1 MAEGNSTPERAGLY
15 YRMSDDHQEH
25 SIERQQSQVRPYAL
39 AKGYKVVREYQD
51 EGIPGDE
58 VARRPQFRRLLADA
72 VAGHIDVILCDDVDR
87 FGRFDPIKYGAVVD
101 PIREAGV
108 RLETVAQGAIDWG
121 DTLSVLNDTMRM
133 AFKREQ
139 SRDTA
144 RRILTKFL
152 VMAERGEWI
161 GKTPYGYRK
170 DPLTKRLV
178 IDPREGEVVR
188 WLFHTYATRDVGLG
202 WLVDELRRRGVKA
215 PRGGAVWQTNTI
227 RQLFLN
233 RNYLGDFHWG
243 LKPGGKYYRFGG
255 AGKAEKSKRKK
266 GHKTPEAEWLVVPD
280 THPALVDRDTFNR
293 VRAKLAEN
301 QKHTTPQK
309 GGGDW
314 LLSKLMVCSHCQH
327 YMVGIGGARERRYRC
342 GGYQLHGGRFCHHHV
357 IRERPVLDALVNRL
371 QADLLNPDNLERLR
385 KEIRRQATAGRS
397 DAEAQARN
405 LRARVAELGRQIDRG
420 NENLALLPRD
430 RIPGVVAK
438 LRAWEA
444 ERDRLAA
451 EAEALERGPDVASL
465 ERSIDAAE
473 ALLWRLRD
481 ALTSAEPAAVR
492 AVLRELVT
500 RIELA
505 WEPRPKKSNPAKT
518 TYVFSRGL
526 IYLRVDDDVSKLVTS
541 ATAAS

>member
-1 MAEGNSTPERAGLY
+1 
-15 YRMSDDHQEH
+15 
-25 SIERQQSQVRPYAL
+25 VRPYAT

-58 VARRPQFRRLLADA
+58 VARRPQFRQLLADA
-72 VAGHIDVILCDDVDR
+72 VAGHFDVILCDDVDR
-87 FGRFDPIKYGAVVD
+87 FGRFDPIDYGYHVKPLRD
-101 PIREAGV
+101 QGV
-108 RLETVAQGAIDWG
+108 RLESVAQGPIDWS

-161 GKTPYGYRK
+161 GKPPYGYRK
-170 DPLTKRLV
+170 DPVTKRLV
-178 IDPREGEVVR
+178 IEPREAEIVA
-188 WLFHTYATRDVGLG
+188 WLFRTYATRDVGLG

-255 AGKAEKSKRKK
+255 KGKAEKSRKRKR
-266 GHKTPEAEWLVVPD
+266 HRTPEAEWLVVPE
-280 THPALVDRDTFNR
+280 THEALVDRDTFNR
-293 VRAKLAEN
+293 VGARLVEN
-301 QKHTTPQK
+301 RKRTTPQA

-314 LLSKLMVCSHCQH
+314 LLSKLMVCSHCGH
-327 YMVGIGGARERRYRC
+327 FMVGISGAKERRYRC
-342 GGYQLHGGRFCHHHV
+342 GGYQLHGGRFCHNNV
-357 IRERPVLDALVNRL
+357 IRERPVLGALVNKL
-371 QADLLNPDNLERLR
+371 QEDFLNPDNLERLR
-385 KEIRRQATAGRS
+385 REIRRQATAGRPQ
-397 DAEAQARN
+397 AEREAQR
-405 LRARVAELGRQIDRG
+405 LRRQVVELGRKIDKG
-420 NENLALLPRD
+420 NENLALLSPD
-430 RIPGVVAK
+430 RIAGVEAK
-438 LRAWEA
+438 IRAWEQ
-444 ERDRLAA
+444 ERDRLAR
-451 EAEALERGPDVASL
+451 EAEALEQGPDTGAL
-465 ERSIDAAE
+465 ERGIDAAE
-473 ALLWRLRD
+473 ALLWKLRE

-492 AVLRELVT
+492 AVLRELVS
-500 RIELA
+500 RIELE

-518 TYVFSRGL
+518 TYVFRRGL
-526 IYLRVDDDVSKLVTS
+526 IYLRTDDDVSKLVKS